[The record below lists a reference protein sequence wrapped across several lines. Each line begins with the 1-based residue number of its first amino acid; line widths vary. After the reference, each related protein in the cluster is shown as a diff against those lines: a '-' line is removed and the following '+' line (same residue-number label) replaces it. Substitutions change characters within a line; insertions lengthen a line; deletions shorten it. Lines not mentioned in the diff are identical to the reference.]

1 MFRLILNTPT
11 KCKYGHMDRWNNLFS
26 PSNTISF
33 IRYFT
38 PNMERTRPLRL
49 YSLTKECS
57 YIDFSLVSFM
67 KYLHSLA
74 SIARTFNFLPEGCLS
89 DVILACLWSHQTEE
103 KKLHVTSGT
112 WTVQCRFICQDYIWC
127 STQYDYEN
135 KLFNAGEWGHV
146 IIIESTFHSPI
157 SASLL
162 WKQNKLQGADWLGE
176 STVYNM
182 EGVLFNVQCW
192 TYVWC
197 MWVMF
202 HYSSEY
208 TPHTAGHAGDVRCG
222 GCGQSCWQ
230 RKCPGWRRS
239 EMLRPH
245 QVSADA
251 EWSCPGV
258 RRSDC
263 DAFWAVPGLW

>member
-103 KKLHVTSGT
+103 KNYMLHLEPE
-112 WTVQCRFICQDYIWC
+112 Q
-127 STQYDYEN
+127 
-135 KLFNAGEWGHV
+135 
-146 IIIESTFHSPI
+146 
-157 SASLL
+157 
-162 WKQNKLQGADWLGE
+162 
-176 STVYNM
+176 
-182 EGVLFNVQCW
+182 FNVGL
-192 TYVWC
+192 YVKIIFDAQLSMIMKTNFLMLENEDTWSLSNQLSI
-197 MWVMF
+197 VQYQH
-202 HYSSEY
+202 HY
-208 TPHTAGHAGDVRCG
+208 CG
-222 GCGQSCWQ
+222 NKINC
-230 RKCPGWRRS
+230 R
-239 EMLRPH
+239 E
-245 QVSADA
+245 
-251 EWSCPGV
+251 
-258 RRSDC
+258 
-263 DAFWAVPGLW
+263 

>member
-103 KKLHVTSGT
+103 KNYMLHLEPE
-112 WTVQCRFICQDYIWC
+112 Q
-127 STQYDYEN
+127 
-135 KLFNAGEWGHV
+135 
-146 IIIESTFHSPI
+146 
-157 SASLL
+157 
-162 WKQNKLQGADWLGE
+162 
-176 STVYNM
+176 
-182 EGVLFNVQCW
+182 FNVGLYVKIIFDAQLSMIMKTNFLMLENEDTWSLSNQLSIVQYQHHYCGNKINCREQTGWGSLQC
-192 TYVWC
+192 T
-197 MWVMF
+197 MWRVFCSMF
-202 HYSSEY
+202 NV
-208 TPHTAGHAGDVRCG
+208 GHMFDVC
-222 GCGQSCWQ
+222 
-230 RKCPGWRRS
+230 
-239 EMLRPH
+239 E
-245 QVSADA
+245 
-251 EWSCPGV
+251 
-258 RRSDC
+258 
-263 DAFWAVPGLW
+263 